1 MPADGYTTLKVYN
14 AIGEL
19 VSELINENQ
28 TAGRHQ
34 LNFNANTLPSGIY
47 FAELRTDDDSVQRI
61 KMILLK

>member
-1 MPADGYTTLKVYN
+1 MDIQLFKVYN

-34 LNFNANTLPSGIY
+34 LNFNANILPSGIY
-47 FAELRTDDDSVQRI
+47 FAELRTDDDSE
-61 KMILLK
+61 KN